1 MSVRSIALWPLT
13 AAIAT
18 ALIGLPCWS
27 QESTRQEF
35 EVDLGGWQV
44 FELRFDGTPAQ
55 PSATLDITA
64 EPADVKTGIGALRFA
79 YEAEKG
85 ALRAAVL
92 GEPALA
98 GMRSLRFWIKSST
111 ATPVLVQLRER
122 DESEYAIAALLPA
135 GKWQRVAVNL
145 ADLWLDE
152 NSMDEN
158 GGLDT
163 DQVAT
168 IALADVAPLFAMLA
182 DAAPELAGL
191 FPVELGLR
199 QLVIDDFELSPE
211 TVPELHPTR
220 QTADGIELTIDSFDS
235 GMVMWLPFGGAVAEV
250 VQQAPGESY
259 LRLRHEAK
267 PFAGLMT
274 PLVQGISLE
283 GLQRISLRV
292 QSSVDCVLAVSLEER
307 DDSRYSASVVLKGS
321 EEWQTLTVTPQRFK
335 LDDDSEDENAQLDV
349 GALKNLTLADVSGL
363 IGLTGPRTL
372 LVDDVVA
379 LVAR

>member
-1 MSVRSIALWPLT
+1 MSLRSIAGWTLT
-13 AAIAT
+13 AAITA
-18 ALIGLPCWS
+18 ALIGLPCWP

-44 FELRFDGTPAQ
+44 FELRFDGAPAQ
-55 PSATLDITA
+55 PRATLDITD
-64 EPADVKTGIGALRFA
+64 EPANVKTGIGALRFA

-85 ALRAAVL
+85 AIRAAVL

-98 GMRSLRFWIKSST
+98 GMRSLRFWIKSSA

-152 NSMDEN
+152 NSADEN
-158 GGLDT
+158 GRLDT

-168 IALADVAPLFAMLA
+168 IALADVAPFLAMLA

-199 QLVIDDFELSPE
+199 ELVIDDFELSPE
-211 TVPELHPTR
+211 TVPQLHPTR
-220 QTADGIELTIDSFDS
+220 QTADGTELTIDSFDS
-235 GMVMWLPFGGAVAEV
+235 GMVMWLPFGGATAEV

-259 LRLRHEAK
+259 LRLHHEAK

-274 PLVQGISLE
+274 PLVLGLPLD

-292 QSSVDCVLAVSLEER
+292 KCAVDCVLAVSLEER
-307 DDSRYSASVVLKGS
+307 DDSRYSAAMVAKGG
-321 EEWQTLTVTPQRFK
+321 EQWQTLSVALQQFK
-335 LDDDSEDENAQLDV
+335 LDDDSKDENARLDLD
-349 GALKNLTLADVSGL
+349 ALKNLTLADVSGMVS
-363 IGLTGPRTL
+363 LTGPRTL
-372 LVDDVVA
+372 LVDDIVA